1 MLEETLSSPTY
12 SPAEAALT
20 LISFVEVELAA
31 GGASAEARFFKLF
44 AMLCDRVFGTIGSSG
59 SIENSNSNIS
69 NSSAEY
75 RHQTGGWLSR
85 HVRWERPR
93 QSQATTTANP
103 NYHHHHHGR
112 RPVPSV
118 STDPVVKLLGARTI
132 SKKTHSNQATALTLV
147 EAMAKE
153 AEHRPNVRYP
163 FPFKALP
170 KSTQQAWLALLERAI
185 VQEVN
190 AQATAFGGRVSAAAT
205 TTTTATTPGTLAGAY
220 SMSSTPQPMMMSP
233 PTTSPYAT
241 TTTTTTTTTTF
252 TTTSPFNTPMGTTAT
267 TTSTTAT
274 PGVVVTT
281 AVSEN
286 AERLLGSVFRVKPR
300 EQHQLR
306 AYQQNI
312 SQKKNNNTTRPLQ
325 LSPIMYHH
333 NHSNS
338 NLRSPSLANNIN
350 NKEKDASRPKI
361 MLSML
366 EYYLVL
372 FLRYPIAAPIID
384 DNNNGSSSSGSN
396 KPPSTTHSS
405 SSSSRR
411 SEAYG
416 DSVYYQLFQEY
427 TNYYIPVRPP
437 QGHSNTGFVTS
448 MMNRPTELFLRICL
462 ALWLEGRNDQLE
474 TRTKSLQYLR
484 ERKGILEPEFIFD
497 LNYSYDL
504 IKVKSYSAPPYQVQR
519 CLHKLVARAVSD
531 GALADAVRDT
541 SAGLMNMNNMNMMP
555 TATST
560 TTTLVCLGPVLHIMQ
575 LPFYNYIRTAFR
587 HASIHARQ
595 SPFYTA
601 LNDWLMWLEPWNT
614 KYASAK
620 KDPKQRLLDSLPAR
634 SNTKTKTLLTPTVTY
649 PKANQR
655 SLYKPEWEA
664 YIASNLHMYV
674 VPLAIFL
681 RRARELDFSPKF
693 YRQSL
698 NTVLK
703 VFRVFSPEVVQV
715 INKHLALRGRGR
727 GPQQPPQQ
735 QQPLSGMVAAHE
747 RNLGDYAPPENELS
761 LLSCQNDMHNLL
773 EEIYLQH
780 LKKVDA
786 QDFFDR
792 MIARFDATMD
802 SWFGSATATNEVK
815 QLKMLVEK
823 AKVIVGF
830 PADYEVMPE
839 SRAAS
844 MEAQVLGMMDPSKDR
859 TAFGILTDAGR
870 ERILMGNVKCN
881 PEDVDYY
888 GDRMLGRVQTHEV
901 EFLVSLLVK
910 ASQLINAKLGLNPN
924 PNPHSMLPR
933 RFNLR
938 FLADWRNVMTIIIVY
953 RFLKLIV

>member
-12 SPAEAALT
+12 SPAEAALA

-31 GGASAEARFFKLF
+31 GGPSAEARFFKLF
-44 AMLCDRVFGTIGSSG
+44 DMLCDRVFGTISDGSSNT
-59 SIENSNSNIS
+59 SNDINNSNANT
-69 NSSAEY
+69 EY

-93 QSQATTTANP
+93 QTQVTANP
-103 NYHHHHHGR
+103 HQHHGR

-118 STDPVVKLLGARTI
+118 STDPVVKLLGAKTTV
-132 SKKTHSNQATALTLV
+132 KTHSDQATALTLV

-170 KSTQQAWLALLERAI
+170 KSTQTAWLALLERAI
-185 VQEVN
+185 VEEVN
-190 AQATAFGGRVSAAAT
+190 AQANAFGGLVSSTTPTAAT
-205 TTTTATTPGTLAGAY
+205 T
-220 SMSSTPQPMMMSP
+220 PQHSMMSP
-233 PTTSPYAT
+233 PPPIFPS
-241 TTTTTTTTTTF
+241 
-252 TTTSPFNTPMGTTAT
+252 TPSTPTANNPVPGTTA
-267 TTSTTAT
+267 SI
-274 PGVVVTT
+274 
-281 AVSEN
+281 SEN
-286 AERLLGSVFRVKPR
+286 AERLLGSVFCVKPR

-306 AYQQNI
+306 SYQQSI
-312 SQKKNNNTTRPLQ
+312 SQKKNHHATRPLQ
-325 LSPIMYHH
+325 LSPIMY
-333 NHSNS
+333 NNNNAN
-338 NLRSPSLANNIN
+338 NLRSPLGSNNNIIKS
-350 NKEKDASRPKI
+350 KERDASKPKI

-372 FLRYPIAAPIID
+372 FLRYPIAAPLASED
-384 DNNNGSSSSGSN
+384 DRH
-396 KPPSTTHSS
+396 KPPM

-416 DSVYYQLFQEY
+416 DSVYYYLFQEY
-427 TNYYIPVRPP
+427 TNYYIPVRAP
-437 QGHSNTGFVTS
+437 QGHANTGFS
-448 MMNRPTELFLRICL
+448 LHGMNRPTELFLRICL
-462 ALWLEGRNDQLE
+462 ALWLEGQNQIE
-474 TRTKSLQYLR
+474 PNTKSLDYLK
-484 ERKGILEPEFIFD
+484 EKKGILDPDFVFD
-497 LNYSYDL
+497 LNFSYDL
-504 IKVKSYSAPPYQVQR
+504 VKKVSSYQAPPFQVQR
-519 CLHKLVARAVSD
+519 CLHKLVTRAVSD
-531 GALADAVRDT
+531 GALADVVRDT
-541 SAGLMNMNNMNMMP
+541 TAGLRGGYP
-555 TATST
+555 E
-560 TTTLVCLGPVLHIMQ
+560 TLCVSPVLHIMQ
-575 LPFYNYIRTAFR
+575 LPFYNYIRAAFR
-587 HASIHARQ
+587 HASIHTRQ

-601 LNDWLMWLEPWNT
+601 LNDWLVWLEPWNT
-614 KYASAK
+614 KYGYAK
-620 KDPKQRLLDSLPAR
+620 KDPKQRLLDSLPRNANMR
-634 SNTKTKTLLTPTVTY
+634 TASTPTVTMTY

-664 YIASNLHMYV
+664 YIAANLHMYI

-698 NTVLK
+698 DAVLK

-715 INKHLALRGRGR
+715 INKLLTARGVGQI
-727 GPQQPPQQ
+727 GAQ
-735 QQPLSGMVAAHE
+735 LSGIVAAHE
-747 RNLGDYAPPENELS
+747 RNLGDYAPPSNALS

-780 LKKVDA
+780 LKKMDS

-792 MIARFDATMD
+792 MISRFDAKMD
-802 SWFGSATATNEVK
+802 SWFGGNATATNEATK
-815 QLKMLVEK
+815 LKMLVGK

-844 MEAQVLGMMDPSKDR
+844 MEAQALGMVDPSNDR
-859 TAFGILTDAGR
+859 TTSGTLTDAGR
-870 ERILMGNVKCN
+870 ERILRGNVKCN

-901 EFLVSLLVK
+901 ELLVSLLVK
-910 ASQLINAKLGLNPN
+910 ASQLINAKLGLNPK
-924 PNPHSMLPR
+924 PNPHSMIPR

-953 RFLKLIV
+953 RFLKLVI

>member
-1 MLEETLSSPTY
+1 MSMLSDAMNATERLYDNSVGVFNDCLTSPKKEEAVIADTSDN
-12 SPAEAALT
+12 
-20 LISFVEVELAA
+20 
-31 GGASAEARFFKLF
+31 SAIL
-44 AMLCDRVFGTIGSSG
+44 
-59 SIENSNSNIS
+59 
-69 NSSAEY
+69 
-75 RHQTGGWLSR
+75 RH
-85 HVRWERPR
+85 
-93 QSQATTTANP
+93 
-103 NYHHHHHGR
+103 
-112 RPVPSV
+112 
-118 STDPVVKLLGARTI
+118 
-132 SKKTHSNQATALTLV
+132 
-147 EAMAKE
+147 
-153 AEHRPNVRYP
+153 
-163 FPFKALP
+163 
-170 KSTQQAWLALLERAI
+170 LLEQTNPSSSIPIYSYESDEEEVKSQDLVLRIQERLKEDKAQDKKSRVLASLDRAARMN
-185 VQEVN
+185 E
-190 AQATAFGGRVSAAAT
+190 
-205 TTTTATTPGTLAGAY
+205 P
-220 SMSSTPQPMMMSP
+220 SSTTGNNAGINLELLCSHEQYGFDMCMFLLSP
-233 PTTSPYAT
+233 NSPLHNPDYPRDQDPNPAQED
-241 TTTTTTTTTTF
+241 
-252 TTTSPFNTPMGTTAT
+252 
-267 TTSTTAT
+267 
-274 PGVVVTT
+274 GVVVQENDTT
-281 AVSEN
+281 DNDESWFGIIDCGKVLCGGGAN
-286 AERLLGSVFRVKPR
+286 
-300 EQHQLR
+300 
-306 AYQQNI
+306 Y
-312 SQKKNNNTTRPLQ
+312 NTTIAPD
-325 LSPIMYHH
+325 
-333 NHSNS
+333 
-338 NLRSPSLANNIN
+338 
-350 NKEKDASRPKI
+350 EKTAATAISDSSRDG
-361 MLSML
+361 STT
-366 EYYLVL
+366 
-372 FLRYPIAAPIID
+372 ID
-384 DNNNGSSSSGSN
+384 DSLGEFSYESSSKEGSELLQQQQRQQRATVPPNALATHLKGLIAKNNNNGSSSSGSN

-727 GPQQPPQQ
+727 GRGPQQQPPQQ